1 MLRKRIYGAGNV
13 DHARAES
20 AFSFGRLQ
28 QLSGDTSN
36 WPSSIVS
43 VTNPTAYLVV
53 IKSDIPPI
61 LPPGLQNNVSVQ
73 SDHLIIR
80 SIKSYCV

>member
-28 QLSGDTSN
+28 QLSGETSN
-36 WPSSIVS
+36 WPSSIV
-43 VTNPTAYLVV
+43 TIATA
-53 IKSDIPPI
+53 
-61 LPPGLQNNVSVQ
+61 
-73 SDHLIIR
+73 H
-80 SIKSYCV
+80 